1 MHSFVPVEEGYAS
14 RLTGWEREYLAGL
27 LDQVARVLDTEP
39 PAEEA
44 GGRVTRPQSPGPPAA
59 DGAPAP
65 GPEGPGADQFARRSE
80 GAHPGDTAGN
90 LLRAGETSRDAEVLA
105 ALDFDPDPE
114 PMASAP
120 SPSACAA
127 PLLEVLLPDA
137 SEDPQVAVEIASL
150 TRARLRRDKR
160 TRLEAAVAEL
170 LAPTGADGAVLVRRG
185 QEQDW
190 LGALNDVRLVLAERL
205 GIDGPEAA
213 EEVHAAAWAQ
223 DPPEEGAERW
233 RHAMALSYDMLTWWQ
248 ESLTCVVLFGEG
260 DA

>member
-14 RLTGWEREYLAGL
+14 WLTSWEREYLAGL
-27 LDQVARVLDTEP
+27 LDQVARVLATEP

-44 GGRVTRPQSPGPPAA
+44 ADDVAEQQSHGQPAA
-59 DGAPAP
+59 GAGGAPAS
-65 GPEGPGADQFARRSE
+65 GPAGPDDHP
-80 GAHPGDTAGN
+80 AHQHECAQPGDTAEGRP
-90 LLRAGETSRDAEVLA
+90 RAGETSRDAEVLA
-105 ALDFDPDPE
+105 SLDFDPDPE
-114 PMASAP
+114 PTAGTPSSSAS
-120 SPSACAA
+120 AA

-160 TRLEAAVAEL
+160 TRLETAVAEL
-170 LAPTGADGAVLVRRG
+170 LAPTGTDGAVLVRNG

-213 EEVHAAAWAQ
+213 QEVHAAAWEQ
-223 DPPEEGAERW
+223 DPPEEGAGRW

-248 ESLTCVVLFGEG
+248 ESLLTSVLSAE
-260 DA
+260 

>member
-27 LDQVARVLDTEP
+27 LNQVARVLATEP
-39 PAEEA
+39 PAEGAADRVA
-44 GGRVTRPQSPGPPAA
+44 GPHSPGSPAA
-59 DGAPAP
+59 GGAPAP
-65 GPEGPGADQFARRSE
+65 GPAGPGGGRPACRDE
-80 GAHPGDTAGN
+80 GAHPGGTPESRP
-90 LLRAGETSRDAEVLA
+90 RAGETSRDAEVLA
-105 ALDFDPDPE
+105 ALDFDPE
-114 PMASAP
+114 PTAGAP
-120 SPSACAA
+120 SSSASAA

-170 LAPTGADGAVLVRRG
+170 MDPTGRDGAVLVPHGR
-185 QEQDW
+185 EQDW

-213 EEVHAAAWAQ
+213 QEVHAAAWAQ
-223 DPPEEGAERW
+223 DLPEEGADRW
-233 RHAMALSYDMLTWWQ
+233 RRAMALSYDMLTWWQ